1 MPDRQW
7 LMIPNKEKALMLAK
21 RQLSEFVFDAV
32 NLEGIHMT
40 LPEVQTLLE
49 GITVG
54 GYKLSDQQ
62 IVVNQANAWRQLFEW
77 VSADRFDIRR
87 ETACRLHAIAAKEEA
102 LQWGHFRDGGVLIAG
117 TDYVPPRHTELE
129 QRFEDMVSDLQSIED
144 TYDQAIH
151 VFLTM
156 ARCQFFY
163 DVNKRMGRFMMN
175 GHLLSHGYPAINL
188 PAKRRLEFNQK
199 MLDFYASGDETA
211 MNGFLRSCLDGRVV
225 EIMMS

>member
-1 MPDRQW
+1 
-7 LMIPNKEKALMLAK
+7 
-21 RQLSEFVFDAV
+21 
-32 NLEGIHMT
+32 
-40 LPEVQTLLE
+40 
-49 GITVG
+49 
-54 GYKLSDQQ
+54 
-62 IVVNQANAWRQLFEW
+62 
-77 VSADRFDIRR
+77 
-87 ETACRLHAIAAKEEA
+87 
-102 LQWGHFRDGGVLIAG
+102 
-117 TDYVPPRHTELE
+117 
-129 QRFEDMVSDLQSIED
+129 
-144 TYDQAIH
+144 
-151 VFLTM
+151 M